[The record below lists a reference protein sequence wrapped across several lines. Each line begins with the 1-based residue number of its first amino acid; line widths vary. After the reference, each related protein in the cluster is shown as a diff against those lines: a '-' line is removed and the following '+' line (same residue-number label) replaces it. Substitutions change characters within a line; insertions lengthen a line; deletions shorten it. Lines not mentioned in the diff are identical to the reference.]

1 MFIKVHAFFEIPGK
15 HDYFQ
20 SVLMYMLAKK
30 FIKYPVKNGE
40 ELFFGLFALML
51 SQDMLRKAPF
61 FFPEA
66 IICFERIASFFVNE
80 IKEKNL
86 KFDKSLFD
94 INDKNLNQGEV
105 LTIYKQIYEGK
116 IKLENTSFYSL
127 SFKILDKLLNTF
139 CILFG
144 SDSNCDIALSNLINI
159 LEKIGDPTLL
169 AYSEGTVKKIKNL
182 MEHSQ
187 MKSDMNVIKDK
198 PLIRIKQLTPRIEDS
213 DGEVQGDYDEEIKK
227 QKKNLKKAVNKET
240 KKAKKELA
248 YDALVLQSQKDKEKE
263 GVQERKKSSFK
274 NFVKFMEEQKLEEKR
289 IKTTQLQH
297 KSRDKVKKRRLAGNK
312 TDPGKQS

>member
-1 MFIKVHAFFEIPGK
+1 MTTELLANFVEKDKEHEQDESVKAQTVELLYLQMFIKVHAFFEIPGK

-80 IKEKNL
+80 IKEKDL

-105 LTIYKQIYEGK
+105 LTIYKQIYEGVRYF
-116 IKLENTSFYSL
+116 T
-127 SFKILDKLLNTF
+127 
-139 CILFG
+139 
-144 SDSNCDIALSNLINI
+144 
-159 LEKIGDPTLL
+159 
-169 AYSEGTVKKIKNL
+169 
-182 MEHSQ
+182 
-187 MKSDMNVIKDK
+187 
-198 PLIRIKQLTPRIEDS
+198 
-213 DGEVQGDYDEEIKK
+213 
-227 QKKNLKKAVNKET
+227 
-240 KKAKKELA
+240 
-248 YDALVLQSQKDKEKE
+248 
-263 GVQERKKSSFK
+263 
-274 NFVKFMEEQKLEEKR
+274 
-289 IKTTQLQH
+289 
-297 KSRDKVKKRRLAGNK
+297 
-312 TDPGKQS
+312 